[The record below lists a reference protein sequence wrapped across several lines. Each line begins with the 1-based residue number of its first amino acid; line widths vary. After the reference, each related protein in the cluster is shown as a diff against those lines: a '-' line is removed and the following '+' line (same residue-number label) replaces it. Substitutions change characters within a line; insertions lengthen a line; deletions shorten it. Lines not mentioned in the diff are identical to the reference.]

1 MASERIQASK
11 ESTTT
16 TIRNSRR
23 RPLHSCWVSILTI
36 ANIAFIKAEILC
48 RPLPLINKRLA
59 NLALLATPFI
69 HAIQYQW
76 LAFLSFVDNQIL
88 AIENIVVTCFPPSI
102 HAFNKLEDLL
112 LMIEIFPWKFEN
124 TLNKFPIVLRRVQ
137 FLDWVLTRLIS
148 WLTFLIPT
156 LIECVS
162 DWGDGPR
169 EREIMVDTD
178 YKESTAIDSNHVK
191 SPPPGESENIDKF
204 PPISSSRQETE
215 TVGMTIND
223 SVGMKCTYK
232 EVLEKGIEKITEHK
246 EEFKEENYKGI
257 VGKEEKENL
266 EKRSV
271 EAKTE
276 DIVKKHSILELFEAS
291 WHMNLGN

>member
-1 MASERIQASK
+1 M
-11 ESTTT
+11 TT

-36 ANIAFIKAEILC
+36 ANIAFIRAKILC
-48 RPLPLINKRLA
+48 RPFGLINKRLA
-59 NLALLATPFI
+59 NLTPLATPFI
-69 HAIQYQW
+69 HAIQCQW

-88 AIENIVVTCFPPSI
+88 AIENIVETRFPPST

-112 LMIEIFPWKFEN
+112 LMIEIFPQKFEN
-124 TLNKFPIVLRRVQ
+124 GLNKFPIALHRVP
-137 FLDWVLTRLIS
+137 FLDWALTRLIS

-156 LIECVS
+156 LIDCGS

-169 EREIMVDTD
+169 EREIMVDTNC
-178 YKESTAIDSNHVK
+178 KESAVDTKHME

-204 PPISSSRQETE
+204 PPISSPRQETE
-215 TVGMTIND
+215 AIGMTVNN
-223 SVGMKCTYK
+223 SVNMKCTYK
-232 EVLEKGIEKITEHK
+232 EVLERGIEKITEHK
-246 EEFKEENYKGI
+246 DEFKEENYKGI
-257 VGKEEKENL
+257 VGKEEKQNL

-271 EAKTE
+271 KAKTE
-276 DIVKKHSILELFEAS
+276 DIVKKDSILELFDAS